1 MDILE
6 NINELGNKLI
16 NNEELKNIQE
26 GFIQSKIG
34 QIVNSAIDFR
44 LKEILPDFVEDEV
57 IEVKD
62 ALFTGGLKEGIDTAI
77 ENAINL
83 GKNIVG
89 IFNENFKDIDQVEK
103 SLEKGEIIEGISDS
117 IDFIVNKLEKSNIIS
132 TNISELIKNGK
143 NLILGNVDSNIQNE
157 FNSELKS
164 LKKIEK
170 YIKNWE
176 KYYSEKNI
184 EGLNTEFNKIKKQL
198 KNIIP
203 LENIINNVRKIENI
217 NQLIKNSDEFN
228 FDEVYLNIAE
238 KI

>member
-26 GFIQSKIG
+26 GFLQSKIG
-34 QIVNSAIDFR
+34 QIVNSAIDFG

-89 IFNENFKDIDQVEK
+89 IFNENFKNIDQVEK

>member
-26 GFIQSKIG
+26 GFLQSKIG
-34 QIVNSAIDFR
+34 QIVNSAIDFG

-77 ENAINL
+77 KNAINL

>member
-26 GFIQSKIG
+26 GFLQSKIG
-34 QIVNSAIDFR
+34 QIVNSAIDFG

-89 IFNENFKDIDQVEK
+89 IFNENFKNIDQVEK

-143 NLILGNVDSNIQNE
+143 NLILGNVDSNIKNE

>member
-26 GFIQSKIG
+26 GFLQSKIG
-34 QIVNSAIDFR
+34 QIVNSAIDFG

-203 LENIINNVRKIENI
+203 LENIINNIRKIENI

>member
-26 GFIQSKIG
+26 GFLQSKIG
-34 QIVNSAIDFR
+34 QIVNSAIDFG

-184 EGLNTEFNKIKKQL
+184 GGLNTEFNKIKKQL

>member
-26 GFIQSKIG
+26 GFLQSKIG
-34 QIVNSAIDFR
+34 QIVNSAIDFG

-164 LKKIEK
+164 LKKIDK

>member
-16 NNEELKNIQE
+16 NNEDLKQLQE
-26 GFIQSKIG
+26 GFLQSKVG
-34 QIVNSAIDFR
+34 QIVNSAVDFGLR
-44 LKEILPDFVEDEV
+44 EILPDFVEDEV

-62 ALFTGGLKEGIDTAI
+62 ALITGGLKEGIDTAV

-83 GKNIVG
+83 GKNIIG
-89 IFNENFKDIDQVEK
+89 IFNENYKNIDQVEN
-103 SLEKGEIIEGISDS
+103 SLKKGELIEGISSS
-117 IDFIVNKLEKSNIIS
+117 IDFIVNKLEDSKIIS
-132 TNISELIKNGK
+132 TNVSDLIKNGK
-143 NLILGNVDSNIQNE
+143 NLILGNVNNNMQNE
-157 FNSELKS
+157 FNNELKA

-176 KYYSEKNI
+176 KHYSEKNI

-203 LENIINNVRKIENI
+203 LENIIINVRKIVNI
-217 NQLIKNSDEFN
+217 NKLIENTNEFN
-228 FDEVYLNIAE
+228 FNEVYLDLAE

>member
-26 GFIQSKIG
+26 GFLQSKIG
-34 QIVNSAIDFR
+34 QIVNSAIDFG

-89 IFNENFKDIDQVEK
+89 IFNETFKDIDQVEK

-176 KYYSEKNI
+176 KYYSEKN
-184 EGLNTEFNKIKKQL
+184 EKYDRLWKK
-198 KNIIP
+198 
-203 LENIINNVRKIENI
+203 
-217 NQLIKNSDEFN
+217 
-228 FDEVYLNIAE
+228 
-238 KI
+238 

>member
-16 NNEELKNIQE
+16 NNEDLKQLQE
-26 GFIQSKIG
+26 GFLQSKVG
-34 QIVNSAIDFR
+34 QIVNSAVDFGLR
-44 LKEILPDFVEDEV
+44 EILPDFVEDEV

-62 ALFTGGLKEGIDTAI
+62 ALITGGLKEGIDTAV

-83 GKNIVG
+83 GKNIIG
-89 IFNENFKDIDQVEK
+89 IFNENYKNIDQVEN
-103 SLEKGEIIEGISDS
+103 SLKKGELIEGISSS
-117 IDFIVNKLEKSNIIS
+117 IDFIVNKLEDSKIIS
-132 TNISELIKNGK
+132 TNVSDLIKNGK
-143 NLILGNVDSNIQNE
+143 NLILGNVNNNMQNE
-157 FNSELKS
+157 FNNELKA

-176 KYYSEKNI
+176 KHYSERNI

-217 NQLIKNSDEFN
+217 NKLIENTNEFN
-228 FDEVYLNIAE
+228 FNEVYLDLAE

>member
-16 NNEELKNIQE
+16 NNEDLKQLQE
-26 GFIQSKIG
+26 GFLQSKVG
-34 QIVNSAIDFR
+34 QIVNSAVDFGLR
-44 LKEILPDFVEDEV
+44 EILPDFVEDEV

-62 ALFTGGLKEGIDTAI
+62 ALITGGLKEGIDTAV

-83 GKNIVG
+83 GKNIIG
-89 IFNENFKDIDQVEK
+89 IFNENYKNIDQVEN
-103 SLEKGEIIEGISDS
+103 SLKKGELIEGISSS
-117 IDFIVNKLEKSNIIS
+117 IDFIVNKLEDSKIIS
-132 TNISELIKNGK
+132 TNVSDLIKNGK
-143 NLILGNVDSNIQNE
+143 NLILGNVNNNMQNE
-157 FNSELKS
+157 FNNELKA

-176 KYYSEKNI
+176 KHYSEKNI

-198 KNIIP
+198 KNIIT

-217 NQLIKNSDEFN
+217 NKLIENTNEFN
-228 FDEVYLNIAE
+228 FNEVYLDLAE

>member
-26 GFIQSKIG
+26 GFLQSKIG
-34 QIVNSAIDFR
+34 QIVNSAIDFG

-83 GKNIVG
+83 GKNRVG

>member
-26 GFIQSKIG
+26 GFLQSKIG

>member
-26 GFIQSKIG
+26 GFLQSKIG
-34 QIVNSAIDFR
+34 QIVNSAIDFG

-103 SLEKGEIIEGISDS
+103 SLEKGEVIEGISDS

-143 NLILGNVDSNIQNE
+143 NLILGNVDSTIQNE

>member
-26 GFIQSKIG
+26 GFLQSKIG
-34 QIVNSAIDFR
+34 QIVNSAIDFG

-184 EGLNTEFNKIKKQL
+184 EGLNKEFNKIKKQL

>member
-26 GFIQSKIG
+26 GFLQSKIG
-34 QIVNSAIDFR
+34 QIVNSAIDFG

-117 IDFIVNKLEKSNIIS
+117 IAFIVNKLEKSNIIS

>member
-16 NNEELKNIQE
+16 NNEDLKQLQE
-26 GFIQSKIG
+26 GFLQSKVG
-34 QIVNSAIDFR
+34 QIVNSAVDFGLR
-44 LKEILPDFVEDEV
+44 EILPDFVEDEV

-62 ALFTGGLKEGIDTAI
+62 ALITGGLKEGIDTAV

-83 GKNIVG
+83 GKNIIG
-89 IFNENFKDIDQVEK
+89 IFNENYKNIDQVEN
-103 SLEKGEIIEGISDS
+103 SLKKGELIEGISSS
-117 IDFIVNKLEKSNIIS
+117 IDFIVNKLEDSKIIS
-132 TNISELIKNGK
+132 TNVSDLIKNGK
-143 NLILGNVDSNIQNE
+143 NLILGNVNNNMQNE
-157 FNSELKS
+157 FNNELKA

-176 KYYSEKNI
+176 KHYSEKNI

-217 NQLIKNSDEFN
+217 NKLIENTNEFN
-228 FDEVYLNIAE
+228 FNEVYLDLAE

>member
-16 NNEELKNIQE
+16 NNEELKRLQE
-26 GFIQSKIG
+26 GFLESKIG
-34 QIVNSAIDFR
+34 QIVNSAIDFG
-44 LKEILPDFVEDEV
+44 LKELLPDFVEDEV

-62 ALFTGGLKEGIDTAI
+62 AFITEGLKEGIDTAI

-83 GKNIVG
+83 GKNIIG
-89 IFNENFKDIDQVEK
+89 IFNENYINIDQVEN
-103 SLEKGEIIEGISDS
+103 SLKKGEIIEGISS
-117 IDFIVNKLEKSNIIS
+117 SLDFIINKLEKSKIIS
-132 TNISELIKNGK
+132 TNISELIRTGK
-143 NLILGNVDSNIQNE
+143 DLILDNVDNNIENE
-157 FNSELKS
+157 FKNEVKS

-184 EGLNTEFNKIKKQL
+184 EGVTTEFNKIKKQF

-203 LENIINNVRKIENI
+203 LENIINEVRKIDNI
-217 NQLIKNSDEFN
+217 NQLIENSNEFN
-228 FDEVYLNIAE
+228 FDELYLNIAE

>member
-1 MDILE
+1 MYILE

-26 GFIQSKIG
+26 GFLQSKIG
-34 QIVNSAIDFR
+34 QIVNSAIDFG

-77 ENAINL
+77 GNAINL

-89 IFNENFKDIDQVEK
+89 IFNENFKNIDQVEK

>member
-26 GFIQSKIG
+26 GFLQSKIG
-34 QIVNSAIDFR
+34 QIVNSAIDFG

-170 YIKNWE
+170 YIKNWG

>member
-26 GFIQSKIG
+26 GFLQSKIG
-34 QIVNSAIDFR
+34 QIVNSAIDFG

-184 EGLNTEFNKIKKQL
+184 EG
-198 KNIIP
+198 
-203 LENIINNVRKIENI
+203 
-217 NQLIKNSDEFN
+217 
-228 FDEVYLNIAE
+228 
-238 KI
+238 

>member
-26 GFIQSKIG
+26 GFLQSKIG
-34 QIVNSAIDFR
+34 QIVNSAIDFG

>member
-26 GFIQSKIG
+26 GFLQSKIG
-34 QIVNSAIDFR
+34 QIVNSAIDFG

-217 NQLIKNSDEFN
+217 NQLIKNFDEFN

>member
-16 NNEELKNIQE
+16 NNEDLKQLQE
-26 GFIQSKIG
+26 GFLQSKVG
-34 QIVNSAIDFR
+34 QIVNSAVDFGLR
-44 LKEILPDFVEDEV
+44 EILPDFVEDEV

-62 ALFTGGLKEGIDTAI
+62 ALITGGLKEGIDTAV

-83 GKNIVG
+83 GKNIIG
-89 IFNENFKDIDQVEK
+89 IFNENYKNIDQVEN
-103 SLEKGEIIEGISDS
+103 SLKKGELIEGISSS
-117 IDFIVNKLEKSNIIS
+117 IDFIVNKLEDSKIIS
-132 TNISELIKNGK
+132 TNVSDLIKNGK
-143 NLILGNVDSNIQNE
+143 NLILGNVDNNMQNE
-157 FNSELKS
+157 FNNELKA

-176 KYYSEKNI
+176 KHYSEKNI

-217 NQLIKNSDEFN
+217 NKLIENTNEFN
-228 FDEVYLNIAE
+228 FNEVYLDLAE

>member
-26 GFIQSKIG
+26 GFLQSKIG
-34 QIVNSAIDFR
+34 QIVNSAIDFG

-77 ENAINL
+77 GNAINL

-89 IFNENFKDIDQVEK
+89 IFNENFKNIDQVEK

>member
-26 GFIQSKIG
+26 GFLQSKIG
-34 QIVNSAIDFR
+34 QIVNSAIDFG

-228 FDEVYLNIAE
+228 FYEVYLNIAE